1 MTVLVKKF
9 VLTLHFILF
18 REKADFILPNNMI
31 NHYFCH
37 RDTKAIYMNHIEN
50 IKTLLSKINPI
61 YAKAKQADEE
71 KRKRGEYSNVFNT
84 LGLWSEE
91 VRLHSSFL
99 AELLNPNG
107 NHGMGNAFLCQFL
120 QLIKEQ
126 PDYIQSD
133 KVNQEIVERYIGQKT
148 DNEGGRLDIII
159 EDGNHAVIIENKI
172 YAPDQK
178 HQLFRYDNYGKTH
191 FPTSGGYRL
200 IYLTLDGH
208 EASDVSTGN
217 QPLDYICL
225 SYSRHILAWLY
236 KCVQL
241 AYDKPLVRET
251 IKQYIHLI
259 KQLTN
264 QDMETEDKKAIAEL
278 AVNNL
283 EATAALMES
292 CAEISTLLRE
302 QYIIRPLREFAEEN
316 NYNFDTE
323 HDGCVRFKPS
333 SWKRHRI
340 SVTSDK
346 TNWQSLYI
354 GIDSGEEE
362 PLQKKLDCLNLPP
375 NAYWA
380 FGSEWLPADYGNWI
394 SSSNFLAIKSGKVA
408 DWIKEKVQAILR
420 EVDEKGIRM

>member
-1 MTVLVKKF
+1 M
-9 VLTLHFILF
+9 LF
-18 REKADFILPNNMI
+18 RKKVDFILPNNMI
-31 NHYFCH
+31 NHYFCR
-37 RDTKAIYMNHIEN
+37 RDTKAIDMNHIED
-50 IKTLLSKINPI
+50 IQTLLSKINPI
-61 YAKAKQADEE
+61 YAKEKE
-71 KRKRGEYSNVFNT
+71 KRKRGEYFNVFNT

-107 NHGMGNAFLCQFL
+107 NHGMGNAFLCPFL
-120 QLIKEQ
+120 QLINEQ

-133 KVNQEIVERYIGQKT
+133 KVSQEIVEHDIGPVT
-148 DNEGGRLDIII
+148 ENEGGRLDIII

-172 YAPDQK
+172 YASDQK
-178 HQLFRYDNYGKTH
+178 HQLLRYDNYGKTH

-200 IYLTLDGH
+200 VYLTLDGR

-225 SYSRHILAWLY
+225 SYSLHILTWLY

-264 QDMETEDKKAIAEL
+264 QDMEIEDKKEIAKW

-283 EATAALMES
+283 EATAALMEA

-302 QYIIRPLREFAEEN
+302 QYIIYPLKEFAEEN
-316 NYNFDTE
+316 DYNFDTE
-323 HDGCVRFKPS
+323 HDGCIRFKPS
-333 SWKRHRI
+333 SWKRYRI

-346 TNWQSLYI
+346 TNWQRLYI

-362 PLQKKLDCLNLPP
+362 PLQKKLNCLNLNS

-380 FGSEWLPADYGNWI
+380 FGSEWLPPSYGDWT

-408 DWIKEKVQAILR
+408 SWIKEKVQAILR
-420 EVDEKGIRM
+420 EVEEKGIQM

>member
-1 MTVLVKKF
+1 MS
-9 VLTLHFILF
+9 
-18 REKADFILPNNMI
+18 
-31 NHYFCH
+31 
-37 RDTKAIYMNHIEN
+37 HIED
-50 IKTLLSKINPI
+50 IKTLLSNINLI

-71 KRKRGEYSNVFNT
+71 KRKRGEYFNVFNT

-120 QLIKEQ
+120 QLDQIKEQ
-126 PDYIQSD
+126 SDYIQSD
-133 KVNQEIVERYIGQKT
+133 KVNQKDIVERHIGQAT
-148 DNEGGRLDIII
+148 ENEGGRLDIII

-172 YAPDQK
+172 YAADQK
-178 HQLFRYDNYGKTH
+178 HQLLRYDNYGKTH
-191 FPTSGGYRL
+191 FPISGGYRL

-208 EASDVSTGN
+208 EAREVSTGS
-217 QPLDYICL
+217 QPLDYIRL
-225 SYSRHILAWLY
+225 SYSRDILTWLY
-236 KCVQL
+236 ECVRL

-259 KQLTN
+259 KQLIN
-264 QDMETEDKKAIAEL
+264 QDMETEDKKDIAKL

-283 EATAALMES
+283 EATATLMEA

-302 QYIIRPLREFAEEN
+302 QYIIYPLKEFAEEN
-316 NYNFDTE
+316 DYNFDTE
-323 HDGCVRFKPS
+323 HDGCIRFKPS
-333 SWKRHRI
+333 SWKRYRI

-362 PLQKKLDCLNLPP
+362 PLQKKLNCLNLDS
-375 NAYWA
+375 NAYWT
-380 FGSEWLPADYGNWI
+380 FGSEWLPTGYDNWI
-394 SSSNFLAIKSGKVA
+394 SPSNFLAIKSGKITA
-408 DWIKEKVQAILR
+408 WIKEKVQTILR
-420 EVDEKGIRM
+420 EVKEKGMQM